1 MRAIIKNLGPIKN
14 NRQAID
20 LTKNFYV
27 FVGENSSGKT
37 YVSQLLWTIFN
48 QDAIRKFASK
58 ADLVIDLEGQTTFEI
73 SKQLI
78 DNVLEQYALF
88 LKSELATTY
97 NIESTP
103 AHKTILDKFSI
114 VFEYDFE
121 KVRLEPFTM
130 LGKIGDLLTL
140 RKAAGTLRIT
150 VEETNLDIWLS
161 NVNASTED
169 KQALAH
175 WHEYLKKNNL
185 LSKKAT
191 ISKNLITAILELLLD
206 YNHKTFFLPASRTF
220 YATFYQYIYEFERE
234 RREKEAEEIRIFI
247 EKMAKTPNKKILK
260 PFKRPYAKPLNELF
274 EKIYNFNKE
283 NNVTDYYKPFVQR
296 MEQLM
301 GGSITTHRAEGIGMA
316 DFLFQINDSNKT
328 LPLYMASSSVNQLTL
343 LYLYWKYWAAEE
355 ANFLMIDEPEENLH
369 PKNQIKLLEILI
381 DFANCNH
388 NKVLV
393 TTHSPL
399 FAEAVN
405 NYLYLDVLKNKFHT
419 DLQQFVEENELKHI
433 NPEVTLPKEK
443 LGVYFFNGNQ
453 IIEYSDDN
461 YGIFFRDFKAV
472 SDAVEKNGRVLTDF
486 IYLKNQESH
495 G

>member
-1 MRAIIKNLGPIKN
+1 ME
-14 NRQAID
+14 D
-20 LTKNFYV
+20 LRYLL
-27 FVGENSSGKT
+27 EHILKT
-37 YVSQLLWTIFN
+37 NDKKLP
-48 QDAIRKFASK
+48 
-58 ADLVIDLEGQTTFEI
+58 EI
-73 SKQLI
+73 
-78 DNVLEQYALF
+78 
-88 LKSELATTY
+88 
-97 NIESTP
+97 
-103 AHKTILDKFSI
+103 HK
-114 VFEYDFE
+114 
-121 KVRLEPFTM
+121 
-130 LGKIGDLLTL
+130 
-140 RKAAGTLRIT
+140 
-150 VEETNLDIWLS
+150 
-161 NVNASTED
+161 
-169 KQALAH
+169 
-175 WHEYLKKNNL
+175 
-185 LSKKAT
+185 
-191 ISKNLITAILELLLD
+191 
-206 YNHKTFFLPASRTF
+206 
-220 YATFYQYIYEFERE
+220 
-234 RREKEAEEIRIFI
+234 
-247 EKMAKTPNKKILK
+247 K

-283 NNVTDYYKPFVQR
+283 NHVTDYYKPFVQR

-316 DFLFQINDSNKT
+316 DFLFQINDSNKI

-405 NYLYLDVLKNKFHT
+405 NYLYLDVLKDKFHA
-419 DLQQFVEENELKHI
+419 DLQQFVEENELKHL

-453 IIEYSDDN
+453 IIDYADDN
-461 YGIFFRDFKAV
+461 YGVFFRDFKAV